1 MNHRSVTPPAA
12 PAASVAYI
20 PDNFPVVPIASA
32 QPEIEISP
40 YVPRSSLP
48 AKLAPYGNLM
58 AGNGFSDSQY
68 SQSVCLVKLCYFRK
82 SIK

>member
-1 MNHRSVTPPAA
+1 MNHRSVTPLAA
-12 PAASVAYI
+12 PAAASVAYI
-20 PDNFPVVPIASA
+20 PDNIPVVPIASA
-32 QPEIEISP
+32 QPEVEMSP

-68 SQSVCLVKLCYFRK
+68 SQPVCPVK
-82 SIK
+82 